1 MGNWQS
7 KCPITNTMSTLEYL
21 STPSDSLTTKLENR
35 TAKIGVIGL
44 GYVGLPLVL
53 LFSEQDFCIT
63 GFDIDAKKIDVLTR
77 GGSYIVRIPETEIQ
91 AAKGKGFTATA
102 DYSQIASM
110 DAIIICVPTP
120 LTDHHEPDLSFIA
133 ATAEAIAPHLRAGQ
147 LVVLESTTYP
157 GTTEELLIPI
167 LEKNPLGLKAA
178 RGDEN
183 GKDTFHV
190 AFSPERED
198 PGNDTVARCDI
209 PKVVG
214 GLNPAATE
222 FGRQLYGTIFRKTVP
237 VSTPAAA
244 EMTKLLENIY
254 RCVNI
259 ALVNELKLLCLRMG
273 IDIWEVI
280 AAASTKPFG
289 FQPFYPGPG
298 LGGHCIPIDPFYLSW
313 KAKEYDFHTRFIEL
327 AGEINAGMPYHCV
340 ASTAAALNRE
350 RKSLNGANVLILGV
364 AYKKDIDDLRESP
377 ALTIIELLQKEGAK
391 VSYNDPFFEYVGR
404 GRKYNL
410 EMKNTPLENLGQYD
424 CVLIV
429 TDHSSY
435 NFSEIV
441 EQANLVVDTR
451 NATKG
456 IHSPKIVRC

>member
-1 MGNWQS
+1 
-7 KCPITNTMSTLEYL
+7 MSTLEYIA
-21 STPSDSLTTKLENR
+21 TPSDSLTTKLENR

-53 LFSEQDFCIT
+53 LFSEQDFRVT
-63 GFDIDAKKIDVLTR
+63 GFDIDAKKIDIITN

-91 AAKGKGFTATA
+91 AAKSKGFTATA
-102 DYSQIASM
+102 DYSRIAEM

-120 LTDHHEPDLSFIA
+120 LTDHHEPDLSFIS

-178 RGDEN
+178 RGDEEAAN
-183 GKDTFHV
+183 TFYV

-214 GLNPAATE
+214 GLNPKATE
-222 FGRQLYGTIFRKTVP
+222 LGRQMYGTIFNKTVP

-259 ALVNELKLLCLRMG
+259 ALVNELKLLSLRMG

-327 AGEINAGMPYHCV
+327 AGEINLNMPYHCV
-340 ASTAAALNRE
+340 AATAAALNKQ
-350 RKSLNGANVLILGV
+350 RKSLNGANVLVLGV

-377 ALTIIELLQKEGAK
+377 SLTIIELLQKEGAS

-410 EMKNTPLENLGQYD
+410 EMKNTSLENLGQYD
-424 CVLIV
+424 CVVIV
-429 TDHSSY
+429 TDHSAY
-435 NFSEIV
+435 NYAQIV
-441 EQANLVVDTR
+441 AEANMVVDTR

-456 IHSPKIVRC
+456 IQSAKIVRC

>member
-1 MGNWQS
+1 
-7 KCPITNTMSTLEYL
+7 MSTLEYL
-21 STPSDSLTTKLENR
+21 SAAPFDALTAKLEGR
-35 TAKIGVIGL
+35 TARIGVIGL

-53 LFSEQDFCIT
+53 LFSEQKFRVT
-63 GFDIDAKKIDVLTR
+63 GFDIDSKKVKVIAE

-91 AAKGKGFTATA
+91 SAKNKGFSATS
-102 DYSQIASM
+102 DYSQISDM

-120 LTDHHEPDLSFIA
+120 LNNHHAPDLSFIA
-133 ATAEAIAPHLRAGQ
+133 ATAESIAPNLRPGQ
-147 LVVLESTTYP
+147 LVILESTTYP
-157 GTTEELLIPI
+157 GTTEEFLVPI
-167 LEKNPLGLKAA
+167 LEKNPHGLKAA
-178 RGDEN
+178 RNHD
-183 GKDTFHV
+183 DPTATFYV

-214 GLNPAATE
+214 GLSPEATE
-222 FGRQLYGTIFRKTVP
+222 LGRQLYGTIFHRTVP

-259 ALVNELKLLCLRMG
+259 ALVNELKMLSLRMG

-289 FQPFYPGPG
+289 FQAFYPGPG

-327 AGEINAGMPYHCV
+327 AGEINLQMPYHV
-340 ASTAAALNRE
+340 VTATAAALNRE
-350 RKSLNGANVLILGV
+350 RKSLNGAKVLVLGV
-364 AYKKDIDDLRESP
+364 SYKKDIDDLRESP
-377 ALTIIELLQKEGAK
+377 SLTIIELLQNEGAQ
-391 VSYNDPFFEYVGR
+391 VSYNDPFFAYVGR
-404 GRKYNL
+404 GRKYDL
-410 EMKNTPLENLGQYD
+410 EMKNTPLDDLQRYD

-435 NFSEIV
+435 DYESIV
-441 EQANLVVDTR
+441 DQARLVVDTR

-456 IHSPKIVRC
+456 IQSAKIVRC